1 MIGTTTGAKD
11 LRGLEAMAALTVES
25 LDISPEIALNPDKR
39 DRRDLEDRKEVSEDN
54 SEEKAQLVS
63 TAKRA
68 EIWPETAKLVKV
80 DLFRTTR

>member
-39 DRRDLEDRKEVSEDN
+39 DRRDL
-54 SEEKAQLVS
+54 
-63 TAKRA
+63 
-68 EIWPETAKLVKV
+68 
-80 DLFRTTR
+80 